1 MVITDCLL
9 SKSSLEDKYEISCQ
23 FSLINMNQS
32 KSGDSY
38 RRIGTE
44 LWLEDSKMMG
54 KD

>member
-1 MVITDCLL
+1 MIPDCLL
-9 SKSSLEDKYEISCQ
+9 PKSSLEDKYEISSQ
-23 FSLINMNQS
+23 FFLIDKNQS

-44 LWLEDSKMMG
+44 LWLDDSKIMG